1 MTAKAIISRVL
12 TAFVL
17 ISIGYAAGK
26 EMALRT
32 TAQNGGD
39 TQQTVAAASSE
50 DKVIVYYM
58 HATFRCFTCNS
69 IEAMAKEVVEND
81 FAEALAEGRVEWRAV
96 NFNENVAL
104 ARRYDVG
111 AATVVLVK
119 IQDGQEAEFKRLDE
133 VWTHVSNPAAFKQY
147 IDENIQAY
155 LDGGQG

>member
-58 HATFRCFTCNS
+58 HATFRCFTS
-69 IEAMAKEVVEND
+69 T
-81 FAEALAEGRVEWRAV
+81 AL
-96 NFNENVAL
+96 
-104 ARRYDVG
+104 RR
-111 AATVVLVK
+111 
-119 IQDGQEAEFKRLDE
+119 
-133 VWTHVSNPAAFKQY
+133 
-147 IDENIQAY
+147 
-155 LDGGQG
+155 